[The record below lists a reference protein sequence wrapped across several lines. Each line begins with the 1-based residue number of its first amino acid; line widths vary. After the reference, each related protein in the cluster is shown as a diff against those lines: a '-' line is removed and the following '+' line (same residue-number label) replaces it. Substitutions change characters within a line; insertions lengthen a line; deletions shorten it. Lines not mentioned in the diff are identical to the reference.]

1 MNGFLLVNKEKGF
14 SSNEIVQNIKKKFLL
29 KKVGHLGTL
38 DPEAEGL
45 LILAINR
52 ATKFSNYFLNSDKSY
67 FVEIRL
73 GIVTDTDDETGKI
86 IKECEVR
93 CSKENVKKEIRS
105 FLGES
110 FQKPPFFS
118 ALKHKGK
125 PLYKYARNGQFIDK
139 EPRKIEIKQIKNIT
153 YRDSICSFQL
163 TCTKGTYIRS
173 LARDLGENLGCGAHM
188 KSLIRLTQHS
198 FDVENALTIKKIST
212 SNLIKIDDAFNEYK
226 KITLNKE
233 DLKIFKNGGRVNI
246 NSKPIDILRIYD
258 QSNDFVGIGSI
269 LDNHLKHKQLV

>member
-212 SNLIKIDDAFNEYK
+212 SHLIKIDDAFKEYK

-233 DLKIFKNGGRVNI
+233 DLKIFKNGGGVNI
-246 NSKPIDILRIYD
+246 NSKSIDVLRIYD

>member
-1 MNGFLLVNKEKGF
+1 MNGFLLVYKEKGF

-269 LDNHLKHKQLV
+269 LDNYLKHKQLV

>member
-1 MNGFLLVNKEKGF
+1 MNGFLLVYKEKGF

-67 FVEIRL
+67 FVKIRL
-73 GIVTDTDDETGKI
+73 GIVTDTDDGTGKI
-86 IKECEVR
+86 IKECEVS
-93 CSKENVKKEIRS
+93 CSNENVKKEIKS
-105 FLGES
+105 FLGVS

-198 FDVENALTIKKIST
+198 FDIENALTIKKIST
-212 SNLIKIDDAFNEYK
+212 SHLIKIDDAFKEYK

-269 LDNHLKHKQLV
+269 LDNYLKHKQLV

>member
-246 NSKPIDILRIYD
+246 NSKPTDILRIYD

>member
-269 LDNHLKHKQLV
+269 LDNYLKHKQLV

>member
-1 MNGFLLVNKEKGF
+1 MNGFLLVYKEKGF

-246 NSKPIDILRIYD
+246 NSKPTDILRIYD

-269 LDNHLKHKQLV
+269 LDNYLKHKQLV

>member
-67 FVEIRL
+67 FVKIRL
-73 GIVTDTDDETGKI
+73 GIVTDTDDGTGKI
-86 IKECEVR
+86 IKECEVS
-93 CSKENVKKEIRS
+93 CSNENVKKEIRS

-198 FDVENALTIKKIST
+198 FDIENALTIKKIST
-212 SNLIKIDDAFNEYK
+212 SHLIKIDDAFKEYK

-246 NSKPIDILRIYD
+246 NSKSIDVLRIYD

-269 LDNHLKHKQLV
+269 LDNYLKHKQLV

>member
-1 MNGFLLVNKEKGF
+1 M
-14 SSNEIVQNIKKKFLL
+14 L
-29 KKVGHLGTL
+29 KRK
-38 DPEAEGL
+38 
-45 LILAINR
+45 
-52 ATKFSNYFLNSDKSY
+52 
-67 FVEIRL
+67 
-73 GIVTDTDDETGKI
+73 
-86 IKECEVR
+86 C
-93 CSKENVKKEIRS
+93 KKEIRS

-212 SNLIKIDDAFNEYK
+212 SHLIKIDDAFNEHK

-269 LDNHLKHKQLV
+269 LDNCLKHKQLV